1 MLRRSDAFKLWCWRR
16 LLRAPWIAR
25 SINQSILKEIIP
37 EYSLKELM
45 LKLQYLGHLM
55 QNAES
60 LEKPLMLRKLDGRKR
75 KGKQKMRWLDDITD
89 SRYMSLS
96 KLQEITNDKEAW
108 CAIVHRVAKSRTQ
121 LSNWTTAILSSTKMN
136 NHCPLYNKLKF

>member
-1 MLRRSDAFKLWCWRR
+1 MK
-16 LLRAPWIAR
+16 APWIAR

-121 LSNWTTAILSSTKMN
+121 LSN
-136 NHCPLYNKLKF
+136 

>member
-1 MLRRSDAFKLWCWRR
+1 MLRRSDAFKLWCCRR

-89 SRYMSLS
+89 SMDMSLG
-96 KLQEITNDKEAW
+96 KLI
-108 CAIVHRVAKSRTQ
+108 
-121 LSNWTTAILSSTKMN
+121 
-136 NHCPLYNKLKF
+136 

>member
-1 MLRRSDAFKLWCWRR
+1 M
-16 LLRAPWIAR
+16 RAPWIAR

-55 QNAES
+55 QNPES
-60 LEKPLMLRKLDGRKR
+60 LEKPLMLRKMDGRKG

-96 KLQEITNDKEAW
+96 KLQEITNDRKPG
-108 CAIVHRVAKSRTQ
+108 V
-121 LSNWTTAILSSTKMN
+121 L
-136 NHCPLYNKLKF
+136 